1 LTTETGGMAVVDEP
15 SIEMVQRGVAGLMK
29 HLGMRPDGPPP
40 VSKPVLME
48 RAAVVRAGTTGI
60 FYGEVH
66 KAATVK
72 KGARLGRITDFHG
85 KTIEEIFA
93 PFDGHILYVI
103 GTPPITK
110 GEPVAA
116 VGATAAR

>member
-1 LTTETGGMAVVDEP
+1 MAVVDEP
-15 SIEMVQRGVAGLMK
+15 SIEMVQRGVAGVMK
-29 HLGMRPDGPPP
+29 HLGMRADGPAP
-40 VSKPVLME
+40 VSKPVLLE
-48 RAAVVRAGTTGI
+48 RAEVVRAGDDGHVLRR
-60 FYGEVH
+60 GREGRNRE
-66 KAATVK
+66 

-116 VGATAAR
+116 VGATGAR